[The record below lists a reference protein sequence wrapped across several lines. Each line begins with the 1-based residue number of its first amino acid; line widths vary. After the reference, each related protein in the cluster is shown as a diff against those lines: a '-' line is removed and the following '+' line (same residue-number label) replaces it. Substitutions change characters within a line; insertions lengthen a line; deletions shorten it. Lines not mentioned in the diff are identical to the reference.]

1 MLITK
6 ALIEI
11 PPKFAGMPPV
21 NPEWQG
27 KSSQEKALTKWQGAQ
42 GLAQDV
48 RYYGQW
54 MRNEAEKRIGHLYPK
69 ARITDEM
76 GKTQP
81 DLKQYVG
88 QELTVIAWL
97 WARTIECPN
106 PSCRARTPLVRSFWL
121 SKKKGKERYAKPVID
136 IPLKQVRFDIVAKG
150 EPPKHTTD
158 RTGARCLF
166 CDTFIK
172 KSPLRDIAMRTGV
185 TEVPLA
191 IVAEGANDRVYL
203 RGDAMSPVRVERPS
217 VPFLEQP
224 MTNDKRWFS
233 PPLYGLPNFADLFT
247 PRQLVALTTFS
258 DLVSEAHERVVVEA
272 HNAWFP
278 ADDNRLS
285 HAGTGPKAYAD
296 AVATYLAF
304 AVSKASSRNCSLAVW
319 EPGTGFGRLV
329 GALGRQALPMQ
340 WTFAETNPL
349 SGAGGD
355 ITPASKFRMLLHTN
369 PTRERGECLGTRA
382 GASEDM

>member
-136 IPLKQVRFDIVAKG
+136 IPLKQVR
-150 EPPKHTTD
+150 
-158 RTGARCLF
+158 L
-166 CDTFIK
+166 
-172 KSPLRDIAMRTGV
+172 
-185 TEVPLA
+185 
-191 IVAEGANDRVYL
+191 
-203 RGDAMSPVRVERPS
+203 
-217 VPFLEQP
+217 
-224 MTNDKRWFS
+224 
-233 PPLYGLPNFADLFT
+233 
-247 PRQLVALTTFS
+247 
-258 DLVSEAHERVVVEA
+258 
-272 HNAWFP
+272 
-278 ADDNRLS
+278 
-285 HAGTGPKAYAD
+285 
-296 AVATYLAF
+296 
-304 AVSKASSRNCSLAVW
+304 
-319 EPGTGFGRLV
+319 
-329 GALGRQALPMQ
+329 
-340 WTFAETNPL
+340 
-349 SGAGGD
+349 
-355 ITPASKFRMLLHTN
+355 
-369 PTRERGECLGTRA
+369 
-382 GASEDM
+382 